1 MLPCEA
7 QKAVMFFEYTPEQQ
21 AFREEIRAYVGD
33 LMTDD
38 LRAELD
44 QSDGGGPLYLEAM
57 ERLGADRWL
66 GVGWPKEHGGQERGP
81 IEQFIFFDEVRRA
94 GFPAP
99 ILTLNTVGPTLLKF
113 GTEAQKKE
121 YLPRILAGRCHFS
134 IGYSEP
140 GAGTDLASLQTTAR
154 RDGDEYVIRGQK
166 MWTSLAGH
174 ADYIWLACRTDPEAK
189 AHKGISILIVPAD
202 ADGLEM
208 SRIDAMGDNSTYAV
222 YYDDVRVPV
231 GNLVGPEN
239 GGWQLITS
247 QLNHERVVICAFG
260 IMEQLFLDTVDWAKK
275 TPNGDGGRI
284 ADLPWVRTNLARVY
298 AGLETLKLFNWQ
310 QAWSIGEG
318 SLGPA
323 EASTIKVYG
332 TEFYGQAARL
342 LMEVHG
348 AGGALHRSSEGAVL
362 AGRLEKYYR
371 TTLVLTFGG
380 GTNEI
385 QRDIICQAGLG
396 MPRLRRRA

>member
-1 MLPCEA
+1 
-7 QKAVMFFEYTPEQQ
+7 
-21 AFREEIRAYVGD
+21 
-33 LMTDD
+33 
-38 LRAELD
+38 
-44 QSDGGGPLYLEAM
+44 
-57 ERLGADRWL
+57 
-66 GVGWPKEHGGQERGP
+66 
-81 IEQFIFFDEVRRA
+81 
-94 GFPAP
+94 
-99 ILTLNTVGPTLLKF
+99 
-113 GTEAQKKE
+113 
-121 YLPRILAGRCHFS
+121 
-134 IGYSEP
+134 
-140 GAGTDLASLQTTAR
+140 
-154 RDGDEYVIRGQK
+154 

-231 GNLVGPEN
+231 GNLVGHEN

-284 ADLPWVRTNLARVY
+284 ADLPWVRAHLARVY
-298 AGLETLKLFNWQ
+298 AGLEILKLFNWQ

-318 SLGPA
+318 SLAPA

-332 TEFYGQAARL
+332 TEFYGHAARL

-348 AGGALHRSSEGAVL
+348 AGGVLHRGSEGAIL

-385 QRDIICQAGLG
+385 QRDIICQAGLS